1 MDFSLN
7 LSSGLFANDQKFK
20 TFEQGHVYDL
30 IIIGGGPAGLT
41 AAVYAMRKGLS
52 TGLITRNVGGQ
63 VADTAGIENYLGY
76 RYIDGSELVDKFREQ
91 VLQFSIAFES
101 DSTVQSLTPGQ
112 PIQIT
117 LEDGRILKARSLI
130 IASGKQS
137 KKLGIPGEDKL
148 VGHGVAYCAIC
159 DAPFFVDQRVV
170 VVGGGNSGVE
180 AAIDLA
186 KVARHVTLIQRRDH
200 LTADQIVIDKL
211 KAYENVDYLFE
222 HIVTEIRGDQHVSSV
237 MVQNRQTG
245 EVHEMMTDGI
255 FVQIGLIPNSA
266 FAKNV
271 LDMNEYNEIVID
283 ESCRT
288 SEPGIFAAGDVT
300 TTRYKQIIIASGE
313 GATAALSAAD
323 FLLNQPS

>member
-1 MDFSLN
+1 
-7 LSSGLFANDQKFK
+7 
-20 TFEQGHVYDL
+20 
-30 IIIGGGPAGLT
+30 
-41 AAVYAMRKGLS
+41 
-52 TGLITRNVGGQ
+52 
-63 VADTAGIENYLGY
+63 
-76 RYIDGSELVDKFREQ
+76 
-91 VLQFSIAFES
+91 
-101 DSTVQSLTPGQ
+101 
-112 PIQIT
+112 
-117 LEDGRILKARSLI
+117 
-130 IASGKQS
+130 
-137 KKLGIPGEDKL
+137 
-148 VGHGVAYCAIC
+148 
-159 DAPFFVDQRVV
+159 
-170 VVGGGNSGVE
+170 
-180 AAIDLA
+180 
-186 KVARHVTLIQRRDH
+186 RRDH

-245 EVHEMMTDGI
+245 DVHEMMTDGI

>member
-159 DAPFFVDQRVV
+159 DAPFF
-170 VVGGGNSGVE
+170 
-180 AAIDLA
+180 
-186 KVARHVTLIQRRDH
+186 
-200 LTADQIVIDKL
+200 
-211 KAYENVDYLFE
+211 
-222 HIVTEIRGDQHVSSV
+222 
-237 MVQNRQTG
+237 
-245 EVHEMMTDGI
+245 
-255 FVQIGLIPNSA
+255 
-266 FAKNV
+266 
-271 LDMNEYNEIVID
+271 
-283 ESCRT
+283 
-288 SEPGIFAAGDVT
+288 
-300 TTRYKQIIIASGE
+300 
-313 GATAALSAAD
+313 
-323 FLLNQPS
+323 